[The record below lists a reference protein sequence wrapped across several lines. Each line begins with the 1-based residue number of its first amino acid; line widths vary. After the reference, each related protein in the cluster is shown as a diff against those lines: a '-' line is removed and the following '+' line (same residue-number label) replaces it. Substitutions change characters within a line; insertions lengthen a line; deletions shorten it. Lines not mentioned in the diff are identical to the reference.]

1 MKRRTAWAAAFLL
14 ALAVAGGLLVWSPWS
29 SAEPSLTRTEAEKKL
44 LKLYSGRIESARQTG
59 ELYEMQ
65 LRTEAGLYTVKL
77 YAADGRVESIR
88 RLEAA
93 AAPPREIIS
102 RSEIKARLERQAG
115 VRVERLELEKG
126 SGESRLY
133 AAELTEASG
142 ERRGLTIDAYTGE
155 TLTDAPLPGSGASAG
170 GQVPDEDPSP
180 PQEPGDGIPSSG
192 GSPAS
197 PDDPGGANARLLSE
211 RQAKAAAAAALGVE
225 SGAVEDSDAELRS
238 EEDGQAYY
246 LVDVELKTGR
256 QAEVQINAVS
266 GAMQT
271 ITWDEEEDSDSDP
284 PSSGQED
291 SPNPD
296 DDSDPDES
304 SDEDT

>member
-1 MKRRTAWAAAFLL
+1 MKRRTAWAAALLL
-14 ALAVAGGLLVWSPWS
+14 AAAAAGGLLVWSPWS
-29 SAEPSLTRTEAEKKL
+29 SAEPSLTPTEAEKKL
-44 LKLYSGRIESARQTG
+44 LKLYSGQIESARQTG
-59 ELYEMQ
+59 DLYEMQ

-115 VRVERLELEKG
+115 VRVERLELDKS

-142 ERRGLTIDAYTGE
+142 ERRRLTIDAYTGD
-155 TLTDAPLPGSGASAG
+155 TLTDTPLAGSGVSAG
-170 GQVPDEDPSP
+170 GQEPDEDPP
-180 PQEPGDGIPSSG
+180 PQDPGEDVPSSG
-192 GSPAS
+192 GTPAS

-211 RQAKAAAAAALGVE
+211 RQAKAAAASALGVE

-296 DDSDPDES
+296 EDSDQDES